1 MDTATIQ
8 NVLSTNLNL
17 LTGAAFKVV
26 AAIILW
32 FIGRKLID
40 ISTNL
45 TSRALKNQ
53 RIDPTLISYLISSL
67 SVLLNIILVVAILGY
82 FGVETTSFAALLA
95 AAGVAIGAAWSGLLA
110 NFAAGAFLIILRPF
124 QVGDFISAAGIKG
137 TVVEIGLFV
146 TTINT
151 PDNVRT
157 IIGNN
162 KLFSENI
169 QNFSANDYRR
179 VDIQVQLDHSVNPNE
194 AVRVL
199 RERIANIPNVN
210 STPAPVIEIIHF
222 TPMGPELAVRPFCND
237 AHYWQV
243 YFDTNRVI
251 RESFSESGFP
261 VAQQHFQIRQS

>member
-1 MDTATIQ
+1 MDSTTIQ
-8 NVLSTNLNL
+8 TVISTNLNL
-17 LTGAAFKVV
+17 LAGAAFKVI

-40 ISTNL
+40 LSINI

-53 RIDPTLISYLISSL
+53 RIDPTLISYLNSSL
-67 SVLLNIILVVAILGY
+67 AVLLNIILVVAILGY

-124 QVGDFISAAGIKG
+124 QVGDFISAAGITG

-179 VDIQVQLDHSVNPNE
+179 VDIQVQLDHSVNPSE

-199 RERIANIPNVN
+199 QERIANIPNVI
-210 STPAPVIEIIHF
+210 S
-222 TPMGPELAVRPFCND
+222 
-237 AHYWQV
+237 
-243 YFDTNRVI
+243 
-251 RESFSESGFP
+251 
-261 VAQQHFQIRQS
+261 